1 MDIQWAS
8 ESGQIIRENKASDL
22 HYGQSCVIL
31 RTNEG
36 GLAKIWQLTSKAVLQ
51 LSIKLST

>member
-22 HYGQSCVIL
+22 HYGQSCVTL
-31 RTNEG
+31 RTNER
-36 GLAKIWQLTSKAVLQ
+36 GLAKKWQLTSKAVLQ